1 MTVLVGGCGISFA
14 KGQLP
19 TWVKVLK
26 LCKVSIDDQ
35 TGPGITND
43 LICNLLIDSIL
54 SNKKQYTHVI
64 CQLTSFKKLD
74 VELNKDNVEVMKND
88 SLRNYSWFDYWPSSV
103 SKDHISKQLY
113 YKFLY
118 SPKLEQKNL
127 AIKLILL
134 EKICKEKNLPLLII
148 LGTPLKLDDPL
159 FDKLTCLDLNFNIID
174 DYKQNEYY
182 RFHNKDQIVITP
194 NKFYQIHLASRINK
208 EFLKFNIDNKINKF
222 KNEP

>member
-1 MTVLVGGCGISFA
+1 MTVLVSGCGISFA

-26 LCKVSIDDQ
+26 LCKVPIDDQ

-74 VELNKDNVEVMKND
+74 VELNKNNVEIMKND

-103 SKDHISKQLY
+103 SEDHISKQLY

-134 EKICKEKNLPLLII
+134 EKICKEKNLPLLVI

-182 RFHNKDQIVITP
+182 RFHNKDQIPITP
-194 NKFYQIHLASRINK
+194 NKFYQIHLASKINK

>member
-1 MTVLVGGCGISFA
+1 MTVLVSGCGISFG

-26 LCKVSIDDQ
+26 ICKVLIDDQ

-43 LICNLLIDSIL
+43 LICNLLIDNIL

-64 CQLTSFKKLD
+64 CQLTNFKKLD
-74 VELNKDNVEVMKND
+74 VELNKDNIEVMKND
-88 SLRNYSWFDYWPSSV
+88 SLRNHSWFDYWPSSV
-103 SKDHISKQLY
+103 SEDHISKQLY

-134 EKICKEKNLPLLII
+134 EKICKEKNLPLLVI

-182 RFHNKDQIVITP
+182 RFHNKDQISITP
-194 NKFYQIHLASRINK
+194 NKFYQIHLASKINK
-208 EFLKFNIDNKINKF
+208 DFLKFNIDNKINKF